1 MAVIFHASVFYWMI
15 SPAAMLVLMQRI
27 WRYYHPPPLSTRR
40 DPLPLL
46 SHLRRPRVTNGQD
59 ASPRHERSLKA
70 SSPASPSGKLE
81 NERETTWPSDCPNV
95 PRGVIGFILTDIG
108 FVRKEWPQP
117 LFFRALKLPR
127 SRLCLVPRSPGISG
141 PVSISHPPPFSLWTD
156 DRGAGDLVWH
166 WRLFLLTSG
175 DSMSEDAM
183 QRVVD
188 HVIAVTKEWVLF
200 FLSVLT
206 CWSMENVDRYGSVD
220 VVLVWFSAASSLF
233 LIFFPET
240 FGNFHFFF

>member
-141 PVSISHPPPFSLWTD
+141 PVSISHPPPLLSLNRWS
-156 DRGAGDLVWH
+156 RS
-166 WRLFLLTSG
+166 WRFGLAL
-175 DSMSEDAM
+175 E
-183 QRVVD
+183 VVSFD
-188 HVIAVTKEWVLF
+188 IGGFYVGRR
-200 FLSVLT
+200 
-206 CWSMENVDRYGSVD
+206 D
-220 VVLVWFSAASSLF
+220 AASSW
-233 LIFFPET
+233 PC
-240 FGNFHFFF
+240 HCCH